1 MGPVCDPGLVNSI
14 PEIKSDME
22 NVLLYPN
29 PTYGTLQMKLPESF
43 ILSSNSSIE
52 IIDMAG
58 VIQMQKIIKNG
69 NSNIEIGLEELSPGI
84 YFIIIKNT
92 DTSITAKVIKM

>member
-1 MGPVCDPGLVNSI
+1 
-14 PEIKSDME
+14 
-22 NVLLYPN
+22 
-29 PTYGTLQMKLPESF
+29 
-43 ILSSNSSIE
+43 
-52 IIDMAG
+52 
-58 VIQMQKIIKNG
+58 MQKIIKNG